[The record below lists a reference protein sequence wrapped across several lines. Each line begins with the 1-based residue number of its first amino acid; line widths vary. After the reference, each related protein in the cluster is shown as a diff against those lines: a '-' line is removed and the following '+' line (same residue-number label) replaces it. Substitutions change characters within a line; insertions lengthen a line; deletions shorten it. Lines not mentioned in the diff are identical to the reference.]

1 MLMKKLLLSL
11 PLLGLLIIGFGSC
24 TQQRK
29 WDHEQRKAMHE
40 ALKAYRKMVYLNDL
54 TDPEFTVFSDS
65 VTVDLEAAYPVYAE
79 FIEMQGVDDTIDMVV
94 VTTIVEQLKADA
106 HNMRH
111 IFPYNTLVAQGVLPS
126 GLDLGQQRAFYKCLA
141 GKVNTTFWSIDQFFQ
156 AVWADTTDMS
166 QIRQLESQCA
176 NDLFSWVVEEV
187 DVDVIEPVPAATN

>member
-24 TQQRK
+24 SQQRK

-65 VTVDLEAAYPVYAE
+65 VTVDLEAAYPVYTE

>member
-24 TQQRK
+24 SQQRK

-65 VTVDLEAAYPVYAE
+65 VTVDLEAAYPVYTE

-141 GKVNTTFWSIDQFFQ
+141 GKVNTAFWSIDQFFQ

>member
-65 VTVDLEAAYPVYAE
+65 VTVDLEAAYPVYTE

>member
-11 PLLGLLIIGFGSC
+11 PLLGLLVIGFGSC
-24 TQQRK
+24 SQQRK

-54 TDPEFTVFSDS
+54 TDPEFTAFSDS
-65 VTVDLEAAYPVYAE
+65 VTVDLEAAYPVYTE
-79 FIEMQGVDDTIDMVV
+79 FIQMQGVDDTIDMVV
-94 VTTIVEQLKADA
+94 VTTIVEQLNADA

-141 GKVNTTFWSIDQFFQ
+141 GKVNSTFWSIDQFFQ

-187 DVDVIEPVPAATN
+187 DVDVMEPVPAATN